1 MKTIGKVI
9 FKPDLSR
16 LPDKLEYSRE
26 PTASEI
32 KFGHGARHY
41 LSFKKED
48 YLKKDGTI
56 KKRIKCKI
64 FGLIYTRN

>member
-1 MKTIGKVI
+1 
-9 FKPDLSR
+9 
-16 LPDKLEYSRE
+16 LEYSRE

-64 FGLIYTRN
+64 FGLIYTRF